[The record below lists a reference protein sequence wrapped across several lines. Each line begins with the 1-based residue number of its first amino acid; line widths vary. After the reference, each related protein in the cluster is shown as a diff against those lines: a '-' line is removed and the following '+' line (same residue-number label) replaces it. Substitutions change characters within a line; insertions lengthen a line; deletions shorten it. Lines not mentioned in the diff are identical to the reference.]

1 MSEGKLAEKENSEA
15 VTLRSKSGE
24 TAPEESR
31 ETVGGT
37 SRVTSEKEE
46 VNEEDE
52 FTKIWPIGTPWEH
65 LGTEEDSDSEPFE
78 RLPLPR
84 TEEEM
89 RALLKKFT
97 HEATVYRSYYK
108 HWKETAEQAIKEV
121 GGRSVLATFL
131 VQGLD
136 KQGKVKKPAPA
147 VTISK
152 SRVPRR
158 AERAKRRGKISTKR
172 SVKSLDEKST
182 HPAISENDTAA
193 TVVDEVDEK
202 RDEPVEEQE
211 EKKEEEQ
218 EEKGEEEREE
228 KGEEE
233 REEKGKEER
242 EDHPSNP
249 QPSEEPSKLSPVSS
263 RATGETADESRGI
276 ASVTSYLV
284 ATAVEADDF
293 TKDCAR
299 SLEPVPYIFYLRA
312 EPDIEIATEHDDE
325 QVIAADPDRENV
337 AGSYKRLFFN
347 LTDKPCKGGK
357 PWIL

>member
-1 MSEGKLAEKENSEA
+1 MSEGKVAEKENSEA

-31 ETVGGT
+31 EIVVGGT
-37 SRVTSEKEE
+37 SGVTSEKEE
-46 VNEEDE
+46 ANEEDE

-78 RLPLPR
+78 VRNSVLLRMNTVPSVYHVRQSRKNQSNLSREAKRLPLPR

-108 HWKETAEQAIKEV
+108 HWKETAEQAINEV

-136 KQGKVKKPAPA
+136 KQGKVKKQPAAKPA

-158 AERAKRRGKISTKR
+158 AERAKRRGKISTKP

-182 HPAISENDTAA
+182 HPAISENDTAVTA
-193 TVVDEVDEK
+193 VDEVDEK
-202 RDEPVEEQE
+202 RDELVEEQE
-211 EKKEEEQ
+211 EKGEEEQEKKGEEKEEEEQ
-218 EEKGEEEREE
+218 EEKGEEEQEEKGEE

-233 REEKGKEER
+233 Q

-249 QPSEEPSKLSPVSS
+249 QPSEEPSELSPVSS
-263 RATGETADESRGI
+263 RI
-276 ASVTSYLV
+276 ANGFAARTYVKIPRS
-284 ATAVEADDF
+284 AVEN
-293 TKDCAR
+293 TKTM
-299 SLEPVPYIFYLRA
+299 F
-312 EPDIEIATEHDDE
+312 ATESAE
-325 QVIAADPDRENV
+325 TSSNSRTRCAF
-337 AGSYKRLFFN
+337 L
-347 LTDKPCKGGK
+347 
-357 PWIL
+357 